1 MNSKKGEIFLMSIKK
16 LSIYLLVLTLVL
28 SLVGCGEK
36 HDKSYVNDTADY
48 TYRIAVNSMPT
59 GWNNH
64 TYNSNDATYVM
75 NYTEEGL
82 YVFDYNEAKDG
93 YKIVNGMANAAP
105 KDVTKNYIG
114 KYGIEEGAE
123 HRVYEI
129 ELKTWLKYDNG
140 DPITAHSF
148 VDSVKLLLNPK
159 AANFRADG
167 LYSGNLKIHN
177 AENYLKAGTYGYS
190 PMVSADYGD
199 DEYVPID
206 SFEVVDGFYS
216 YDGKDIVLNLNDGS
230 NWGSALSLYFAYGYI
245 TVNADDYAVLADAA
259 DADGYVKLSPELYM
273 IAANIVAELHGYE
286 SAEAYAADEGDYA
299 YEEVQEMLFYGSVYP
314 ETDFSEVGFFA
325 KDDKTLVIVLDK
337 PLTGF
342 YLNYALTGNFNLVHV
357 PTYTACESM
366 EGGVYTNTYGT
377 SVDTY
382 VGHGP
387 YALTTFI
394 DGSEM
399 KLTRNP
405 HWHGYYEKE
414 HAGQYVTTAVSY
426 KQVSEAATRLEM
438 FLKGELDSYGLQAED
453 MADYQGSD
461 FTYFTEGDSTWFIA
475 LNPNETALANAE
487 INASPATPGN
497 AVVKRIICVKEFR
510 QALSF
515 SLDRAAYS
523 LALDPTGAPAKALY
537 GNMIIS
543 DPENGTA
550 YRTTDQ
556 AKQVIVDFWGLTDEI
571 GEGKEYATVE
581 EAIDS
586 IIGYDLA
593 GAKELF
599 NAAYDKA
606 VEAGYIP
613 ADSDKWEIQIIIGQP
628 GSGSSKYYNNGY
640 VLLSQVWTDAVVGTK
655 LEGKLVFTQS
665 QPLGSSAFSSYLK
678 NNSIDLLF
686 GVGWTG
692 SALDPYGLIEAYV
705 APNYQYDASFDYS
718 VIDVVVNVNGKDLVT
733 DAYSWYKALS
743 GDDVEVK
750 VVGTEEVETV
760 NAGTTADA
768 KLRLDVLAAL
778 EGIVLQQYNMIPI
791 NLDAS
796 AALKGMRIKYYTE
809 EYVFGVGR
817 GGVQYY
823 TYAMNDAEWNAYVAE
838 QGGTLDYK

>member
-1 MNSKKGEIFLMSIKK
+1 MSIKK

-28 SLVGCGEK
+28 SLVGCGDK

-48 TYRIAVNSMPT
+48 TYRTAVNSMPT

-64 TYNSNDATYVM
+64 TYQSNDATYVM
-75 NYTEEGL
+75 NYTEDAL
-82 YVFDYNEAKDG
+82 YVFDYNETKDG

-105 KDVTKNYIG
+105 KDVTSSYIG

-123 HRVYEI
+123 HQVYEI

-140 DPITAHSF
+140 DPITANDF
-148 VDSVKLLLNPK
+148 VKSVELLLNPK
-159 AANFRADG
+159 AANYRADSM
-167 LYSGNLKIHN
+167 YSGNLKIHN
-177 AENYLKAGTYGYS
+177 AENYLKGGSYGYS
-190 PMVSADYGD
+190 NMVSADYLD
-199 DEYVPID
+199 EEYVALD
-206 SFEVVDGFYS
+206 SFVVVDGYYT
-216 YDGKDIVLNLNDGS
+216 YDGKDIVLNINDGG
-230 NWGSALSLYFAYGYI
+230 NWGSALSLYNAYGYI
-245 TVNADDYAVLADAA
+245 STNADGYALLEGAA
-259 DADGYVKLSPELYM
+259 DAEGYVKLTPELYM
-273 IAANIVAELHGYE
+273 IASDIVAELHGYDN
-286 SAEAYAADEGDYA
+286 AEAYAADEGDYA
-299 YEEVQEMLFYGSVYP
+299 YQEVQEMLFYGFEYP
-314 ETDFSEVGFFA
+314 VIDFSEVGFFA
-325 KDDKTLVIVLDK
+325 KNDKTLVIVLDK

-342 YLNYALTGNFNLVHV
+342 YLNYALSTNFFLVHV
-357 PTYTACESM
+357 PTYLACESM

-399 KLTRNP
+399 KMTRNAY
-405 HWHGYYEKE
+405 WHGYYEKE
-414 HAGQYVTTAVSY
+414 HEGQYMTTAVSF

-438 FLKGELDSYGLQAED
+438 FLKGELDGYGLQAED

-461 FTYFTEGDSTWFIA
+461 FTYYTEGDSTWFIA
-475 LNPNETALANAE
+475 LNPNEEALATAE
-487 INASPATPGN
+487 ANASPATPGN
-497 AVVKRIICVKEFR
+497 AVVKRIICIKEFR

-543 DPENGTA
+543 DPENGVA
-550 YRTTDQ
+550 YRTTDE

-571 GEGKEYATVE
+571 GEGKEYATID
-581 EAIDS
+581 EAIES
-586 IIGYDLA
+586 ITGYDLA

-613 ADSDKWEIQIIIGQP
+613 ADNDKWEIQIIIGQP

-655 LEGKLVFTQS
+655 LEGHLVFTQS

-705 APNYQYDASFDYS
+705 APRYQYDASFDYS
-718 VIDVVVNVNGKDLVT
+718 VIDVVVNVDGKDLVT
-733 DAYSWYKALS
+733 DALSWYKALS
-743 GDDVEVK
+743 GEDVEIK
-750 VVGTEEVETV
+750 VVDSEETVTV
-760 NAGTTADA
+760 NAGTNADA
-768 KLRLDVLAAL
+768 KVRLDILAAL

-809 EYVFGVGR
+809 EYIYGVGR

-823 TYAMNDAEWNAYVAE
+823 TYAMNDAEWAAYVAE

>member
-1 MNSKKGEIFLMSIKK
+1 MSIKK

-28 SLVGCGEK
+28 SLVGCGDK
-36 HDKSYVNDTADY
+36 HDKSYLNDTADY
-48 TYRIAVNSMPT
+48 TYRTAVNSMPT

-64 TYNSNDATYVM
+64 TYQSNDATYVM
-75 NYTEEGL
+75 NYAEDAL
-82 YVFDYNEAKDG
+82 YVFDYNESKDG

-105 KDVTKNYIG
+105 KDVTSSYIG

-123 HRVYEI
+123 HQVYEI

-140 DPITAHSF
+140 DPITANDF
-148 VDSVKLLLNPK
+148 VESVKLLLNPA
-159 AANFRADG
+159 AANYRADSM
-167 LYSGNLKIHN
+167 YSGNLKIHN
-177 AENYLKAGTYGYS
+177 AENYLKGGTYGYS
-190 PMVSADYGD
+190 NMVSADYLD
-199 DEYVPID
+199 EEYVALD
-206 SFEVVDGFYS
+206 SFEVVDGY
-216 YDGKDIVLNLNDGS
+216 YQLDGKDIVLNIKDGA
-230 NWGSALSLYFAYGYI
+230 NWGSALSLYYSYGYI
-245 TVNADDYAVLADAA
+245 TVNVDDYLALEAAA
-259 DADGYVKLSPELYM
+259 DADGNVKLTPELYM
-273 IAANIVAELHGYE
+273 SAANLVAELHGYE
-286 SAEAYAADEGDYA
+286 NAEAYAVDEGDYA
-299 YEEVQEMLFYGSVYP
+299 YQEIQEMLYYGYVFP
-314 ETDFSEVGFFA
+314 ELDFSEVGFFA
-325 KDDKTLVIVLDK
+325 KNDKTLVIVLDK

-342 YLNYALTGNFNLVHV
+342 YLNYALCTNFFLVHV
-357 PTYTACESM
+357 PTYLACESM

-399 KLTRNP
+399 KLTRNS

-414 HAGQYVTTAVSY
+414 HEGQYMTTAVSY

-438 FLKGELDSYGLQAED
+438 FLKGELDGYGLQAED

-461 FTYFTEGDSTWFIA
+461 FTYYTEGDSTWFIA
-475 LNPNETALANAE
+475 LNPNEEALATAE
-487 INASPATPGN
+487 ANASPATPGN
-497 AVVKRIICVKEFR
+497 TVVKRIICIKEFR

-543 DPENGTA
+543 DPENGVA
-550 YRTTDQ
+550 YRTTDE
-556 AKQVIVDFWGLTDEI
+556 AKQVIVDFWGLTNDI
-571 GEGKEYATVE
+571 GEGKEYATID
-581 EAIDS
+581 EAIES
-586 IIGYDLA
+586 ITGYDLA

-599 NAAYDKA
+599 NIAYDKA

-613 ADSDKWEIQIIIGQP
+613 ADRDNWEIQIIIGQP
-628 GSGSSKYYNNGY
+628 GSGSSKYYNNGF

-655 LEGKLVFTQS
+655 LEGHLVFTQS

-705 APNYQYDASFDYS
+705 APRYQYDAAFDYS
-718 VIDVVVNVNGKDLVT
+718 VVDVVVNIDGQDLVT
-733 DAYSWYKALS
+733 DDVSWYSALS
-743 GDDVEVK
+743 GEDVEVN
-750 VVGTEEVETV
+750 VVGSDETVTV
-760 NAGTTADA
+760 NAGTNADA
-768 KLRLDVLAAL
+768 KVRLDILAAL

-796 AALKGMRIKYYTE
+796 ASLKGMRIKYYTE
-809 EYVFGVGR
+809 EYIYGVGR

-823 TYAMNDAEWNAYVAE
+823 TYAMNDAEWAAYVAE
-838 QGGTLDYK
+838 QGGTLDYR